1 MKLHIRAEIYALLA
15 ALANG
20 TIGPLNR
27 FAFQGGASHHEVAFL
42 KCSGAFLVLFLWC
55 LFHPAQRRILFGLAR
70 RARAFALLSALG
82 VFSLYFF
89 ETWAF
94 AEASIPLVSFLT
106 YAAGGGTLILSVLIL
121 GERLTLAKT
130 LAFFAILGGVGAIFI
145 FEGRIAGTTLGI
157 LLALAGGLGYAL
169 FIFFAKKLEM
179 GSGLPHLVW
188 LFGFGSLYLAVP
200 FTQQPLTPVPASAV
214 WPIVALIIVPTI
226 GGFWF
231 TTRAV
236 QEGNAGSVQIIE
248 TSDQLFASGF
258 ALVLFNETL
267 AASGWA
273 GAALIMLGLLL
284 ALRRDPPVPA
294 LQPSSSAR
302 QTLPPCPAPPKT

>member
-1 MKLHIRAEIYALLA
+1 MKLQNRAEIYALLA

-27 FAFQGGASHHEVAFL
+27 FAFQGGASHHETAFL
-42 KCSGAFLVLFLWC
+42 KCFGAFLVLLLWC
-55 LFHPAQRRILFGLAR
+55 LFQPAQRQVLFGLAR
-70 RARAFALLSALG
+70 RARAFAFLSALG

-106 YAAGGGTLILSVLIL
+106 YAAGGGTLILAVLVL
-121 GERLTLAKT
+121 GERLTRSKA

-145 FEGRIAGTTLGI
+145 FEGKVSGSTLGI
-157 LLALAGGLGYAL
+157 FLALAGGLGYAL
-169 FIFFAKKLEM
+169 FIFFAKKLNI

-200 FTQQPLTPVPASAV
+200 LIQQPLTPLPATAI

-231 TTRAV
+231 TTRAI
-236 QEGNAGSVQIIE
+236 QSGNVSSVQIIE
-248 TSDQLFASGF
+248 TSDPLFASCF
-258 ALVLFNETL
+258 ALILFNESL
-267 AASGWA
+267 SPLGWA
-273 GAALIMLGLLL
+273 GAALIIAGLLL
-284 ALRRDPPVPA
+284 ALRRDPPA
-294 LQPSSSAR
+294 LVAPNHVDVVNVVHASR
-302 QTLPPCPAPPKT
+302 PLPGD

>member
-1 MKLHIRAEIYALLA
+1 MKFPIRAEIYALLA

-27 FAFQGGASHHEVAFL
+27 FAFQGGASHHEIAFL
-42 KCSGAFLVLFLWC
+42 KCFGAFVVLFVFC
-55 LFHPAQRRILFGLAR
+55 LCHPAQRRTLVGLAR

-94 AEASIPLVSFLT
+94 SEASIPLVSFLT

-121 GERLTLAKT
+121 GERMTFSKA
-130 LAFFAILGGVGAIFI
+130 LAFLAILGGVGTIFI
-145 FEGRIAGTTLGI
+145 FEGKLSGSTLGI

-169 FIFFAKKLEM
+169 FILFAKKLEI

-200 FTQQPLTPVPASAV
+200 LSQQPLAALPATAI
-214 WPIVALIIVPTI
+214 WPIVALIIAPTI

-236 QEGNAGSVQIIE
+236 QTGTASSVQIIE
-248 TSDQLFASGF
+248 TSDPLFASCF
-258 ALVLFNETL
+258 ALILFNETL
-267 AASGWA
+267 APSGWA
-273 GAALIMLGLLL
+273 GAALIMAGLLL
-284 ALRRDPPVPA
+284 ALRRDPHAPRAVAPA
-294 LQPSSSAR
+294 G
-302 QTLPPCPAPPKT
+302 